1 MTSESRPDAV
11 FAALADPTRRSVL
24 RHLAAAPSATATELA
39 ATMPV
44 SRQAVVKHLQ
54 SLGAAGL
61 VTPARE
67 GREVR
72 YRLDAAPLADAVAWM
87 CRVGGQWDERLDRL
101 RDQLEG
107 PGRDARRP
115 TR

>member
-1 MTSESRPDAV
+1 MTRPDAV
-11 FAALADPTRRSVL
+11 FSALADPTLREVL
-24 RHLAAAPSATATELA
+24 RHLARSAATATELA
-39 ATMPV
+39 ATVPV

-72 YRLDAAPLADAVAWM
+72 YHLEPAPLTDAVAWM
-87 CRVGGQWDERLDRL
+87 CRIGGEWDQRLERLRH
-101 RDQLEG
+101 QLEA
-107 PGRDARRP
+107 PARRSR
-115 TR
+115 T